1 MAASK
6 PWNPEPDTLPVM
18 AGHDII
24 AIGASAGGVH
34 ALSEII
40 GGLPPTLPAAV
51 FTVLHMG
58 EGRRDS
64 ALPAILGRAGRL
76 PVKNPEPTE
85 AIRRGWVYAA
95 PPDRH
100 MVLSDSSVRVVQGPR
115 ENGYRPAIDVLFR
128 SAARVY
134 GSRVI
139 GVVLTGNLDDGTAG
153 LAAIK
158 SAGGLALVQDPA
170 GADFPSMPLSAIE
183 NVEVDQVVPL
193 ERMAET
199 LVALVGEPAEEI
211 PPPSSLIVAED
222 LGEPGSLYGAPSGF
236 TCPDC
241 GGGLWESREAG
252 LLRFRCRTGHA
263 FSPESLLDGQGSQRE
278 EAMWAA
284 VRSLEEMAELARRME
299 AHMRERGLHYVE
311 RRYSSRASEA
321 ERHAAVLRELLA
333 TTQPQTVG

>member
-1 MAASK
+1 M
-6 PWNPEPDTLPVM
+6 P
-18 AGHDII
+18 GHDIV

-58 EGRRDS
+58 EARRES
-64 ALPAILGRAGRL
+64 ALPAILRRAGRL
-76 PVKNPEPTE
+76 PVKHPQATE
-85 AIRRGWVYAA
+85 RIQRGWVYAA

-100 MVLSDSSVRVVQGPR
+100 MVLADSSVHLVQGPR

-128 SAARVY
+128 SAARTH
-134 GSRVI
+134 GRRVI

-183 NVEVDQVVPL
+183 NVAVDRVVPL
-193 ERMAET
+193 DRVADT
-199 LVALVGEPAEEI
+199 IVALVGEPAEA
-211 PPPSSLIVAED
+211 PPTSPIVGED

-241 GGGLWESREAG
+241 GGGLWEIQEGG

-284 VRSLEEMAELARRME
+284 VRSLEEMAEMARRME
-299 AHMRERGLHYVE
+299 AHMRERGLRHVE
-311 RRYSSRASEA
+311 KRYSSRASEA

-333 TTQPQTVG
+333 ATQPETVE

>member
-1 MAASK
+1 M
-6 PWNPEPDTLPVM
+6 P
-18 AGHDII
+18 GHDII

-34 ALSEII
+34 ALSQVI
-40 GGLPPTLPAAV
+40 GGLPPELPAAV
-51 FTVLHMG
+51 FAVLHLG
-58 EGRRDS
+58 QGHES
-64 ALPAILGRAGRL
+64 ALPSILRRAGAL
-76 PVKNPEPTE
+76 PVKHPEATE

-100 MVLSDSSVRVVQGPR
+100 MVLSDSSVRLVQGPR

-128 SAARVY
+128 SAARAY
-134 GSRVI
+134 GRRVV

-199 LVALVGEPAEEI
+199 LVTLVGEPAEEV
-211 PPPSSLIVAED
+211 PASSILALEED

-241 GGGLWESREAG
+241 GGGLWELAEGG
-252 LLRFRCRTGHA
+252 LLRYRCRTGHA
-263 FSPESLLDGQGSQRE
+263 FSPESLLGGQTTSRE
-278 EAMWAA
+278 AAMWAA
-284 VRSLEEMAELARRME
+284 VRSLEEMADLARRLESRM
-299 AHMRERGLHYVE
+299 HERGLHYAE
-311 RRYSSRASEA
+311 RRYGTRASEA
-321 ERHAAVLRELLA
+321 ERHAAVLRELLS
-333 TTQPQTVG
+333 TMQPEAVE